1 MSCDTPTYTPPR
13 AVAPLVHPLSAFFS
27 SKPQRSTLRITSH
40 VVRVRCC
47 SQRSARLSTGI
58 CSNRL
63 PPPWEGPNLIN
74 QPHPD
79 PALLTTEPP
88 SASNIA
94 DDAAKVNVVSSNFKK
109 HPATTTSTQNIPSD
123 VPPSVPS
130 EHRRY
135 LDEVEAEGFYLWSLA
150 KQYVLHPAVG
160 GGLLGLGASRVPCRV
175 LNCLPE
181 YMRPVVNIG
190 LISGTAYTFYTKPH
204 LRRETRAIVLAVAGA
219 LTLLG
224 AEGFAAEKYYE
235 TPHGQREAQKAK
247 REGAVIYRHARETLL
262 RPGVLGGLLGVCG
275 CHTILP

>member
-1 MSCDTPTYTPPR
+1 MSYASVAAHNAPP
-13 AVAPLVHPLSAFFS
+13 A
-27 SKPQRSTLRITSH
+27 
-40 VVRVRCC
+40 
-47 SQRSARLSTGI
+47 SQ
-58 CSNRL
+58 
-63 PPPWEGPNLIN
+63 

-109 HPATTTSTQNIPSD
+109 HPATTTSTQNIPPD

-130 EHRRY
+130 ERRRY

-160 GGLLGLGASRVPCRV
+160 GGLLGL
-175 LNCLPE
+175 
-181 YMRPVVNIG
+181 VNIG

-262 RPGVLGGLLGVCG
+262 RPGVLGGLLGVLNAG
-275 CHTILP
+275 VLGAVGYFSYTNWDRPIWDRRIVSTVSVGLLALWSGEGYIAERYRSTHH